1 MGGST
6 MMQVEQQT
14 LVTQEHPFKVTGY
27 WLDQVS
33 DFGEAVDYP
42 VIIICP
48 GGGFTYHSGREEA
61 PIALRF
67 VAEGMHAVV
76 LNYQLETPTSQV
88 YPWALQQ
95 LGATIDWVTQQA
107 AKRHIDPKRIILAG
121 FSAGGHVVADYN
133 GVATDAKLRAEYHL
147 DQYQGQHAAAILG
160 YPVIDLDAGFPG
172 SVSERDKITTDE
184 RLFAAQK
191 LLNANSKPA
200 FVWQTV
206 TDELV
211 PPINSMMYVQGL
223 MQLGIETEY
232 HLFGSGIH
240 GLALA
245 NHVTKKPHKTKY
257 LNDQA
262 AHWVPLALRWL
273 QLQGYL
279 HDEN

>member
-1 MGGST
+1 
-6 MMQVEQQT
+6 MQVEQQT
-14 LVTQEHPFKVTGY
+14 LVANEHPFKVTGY

-33 DFGEAVDYP
+33 DFGESVDYP
-42 VIIICP
+42 VIVICP

-61 PIALRF
+61 PIAMRF

-95 LGATIDWVTQQA
+95 VGATLDWLTKQA
-107 AKRHIDPKRIILAG
+107 ATHHIDTNRIILAG
-121 FSAGGHVVADYN
+121 FSAGGHVVAAFN
-133 GVATDAKLRAEYHL
+133 GVATDAKLRAKYQL
-147 DQYQGQHAAAILG
+147 DQYAGQHAAMILG
-160 YPVIDLDAGFPG
+160 YPVIDLNAGFPT
-172 SVSERDKITTDE
+172 SVAERDKITTDPT
-184 RLFAAQK
+184 LFATQK
-191 LLNANSKPA
+191 LLTANSKPA

-211 PPINSMMYVQGL
+211 PPINSLMYVQAL
-223 MQLGIETEY
+223 TQLGLEVEY

-262 AHWVPLALRWL
+262 AHWTQLAVRWL